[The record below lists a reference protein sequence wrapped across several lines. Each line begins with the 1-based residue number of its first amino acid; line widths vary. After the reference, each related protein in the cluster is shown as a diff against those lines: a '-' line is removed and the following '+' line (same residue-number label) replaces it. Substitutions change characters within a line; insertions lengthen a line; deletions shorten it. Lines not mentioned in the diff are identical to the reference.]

1 MLKQVFSVLSI
12 VCIGYFGAQAQND
25 DPVLF
30 KVNDKE
36 VRVSEFTYIYTKT
49 NGSKADFSEKSLK
62 EYLDLYVDFKLQV
75 AKGVDMKLHE
85 SPEVIREQNQYKSQL
100 STTYLT
106 DREITE
112 KLVKEAYERSKEDRR
127 FSHILIALNENA
139 SEAEQRDAFKRAQD
153 VKKQVTA
160 KNFPELTKQ
169 YSDDKYSKNI
179 GGDLGYFTALQLPY
193 DLETAVYTT
202 KKGEVS
208 DIVKTRFGYHIVKVT
223 EIRDAYGQRQI
234 AHILIRPKKVKDAK
248 VLIDSLHGALK
259 AGAKFEEVAKQ
270 YSHDNKTNQRGGR
283 LGWVSINKYNKDF
296 EDAIFELN
304 TDGAISEPIKTS
316 SGWHIL
322 QRLKSIENPSYQEVK
337 GELTNKIR
345 RKPRFEIVQKALVE
359 RIRKESDFKFDAK
372 NKAALTTALSAEK
385 DFLTFRW
392 KPSQEQ
398 LKDQK
403 VLFTVG
409 DQKCTWGEFI
419 SLAQRSHNERY
430 TLNPKTVEAAI
441 DRVMD
446 KLITEKCLAYEKT
459 QLAAKY
465 PEFKALMR
473 EYEEGI
479 LLFEVKKQLV
489 WDKASSDEEGLK
501 AYYEAHKDD
510 YKWKPRADVTFY
522 TLRTDDAKLVKKIKA
537 KAKKKSPEDLA
548 KLFNNELEIV
558 QHTSGSYEKGKNP
571 EVDAIK
577 WKKGSMSNGFT
588 KDGSTFFTKIENVI
602 PPAPKSLE
610 EARGY
615 VVADYQDALEKDL
628 IKELRAEYKV
638 EIIDTVFKGLIKK

>member
-12 VCIGYFGAQAQND
+12 VCIGYFAAQAQDD

-30 KVNDKE
+30 KVKDKE

-112 KLVKEAYERSKEDRR
+112 KLVKEAYERGKEDRR
-127 FSHILIALNENA
+127 FSHILIAVPKNA
-139 SEAEQRDAFKRAQD
+139 SEEEKRDAYKRAQN
-153 VKKQVTA
+153 VKSQVTA
-160 KNFPELTKQ
+160 ENFPELTKQ
-169 YSDDKYSKNI
+169 FSDDRYSKDV

-193 DLETAVYTT
+193 DLETAVYNT
-202 KKGEVS
+202 KKGAVS
-208 DIVKTRFGYHIVKVT
+208 NIVSSKFGYHIVKVT
-223 EIRDAYGQRQI
+223 DVRDAFGQRQI
-234 AHILIRPKKVKDAK
+234 AHILIRPKKVKDPK
-248 VLIDSLHGALK
+248 TLIDSLHGALK
-259 AGAKFEEVAKQ
+259 NGAKFEEVVKAN
-270 YSHDNKTNQRGGR
+270 SHDNKTNQRGGR

-296 EDAIFELN
+296 EEAIFELEK
-304 TDGAISEPIKTS
+304 DGSISEPIKTS

-322 QRLKSIENPSYQEVK
+322 KRLKSIEKPEYQDVK

-345 RKPRFEIVQKALVE
+345 RKPRFNIIQKALVD
-359 RIRKESDFKFDAK
+359 RIRKESDFKFDSK
-372 NKAALTTALSAEK
+372 NKAALATAMSAEK
-385 DFLTFRW
+385 DFMNFRW
-392 KPSQEQ
+392 KVPAEQ
-398 LKDQK
+398 LKDQTT
-403 VLFTVG
+403 LFTVG
-409 DQKCTWGEFI
+409 NQKCTWGEFV

-430 TLNPKTVEAAI
+430 TQNPKTVEAAI
-441 DRVMD
+441 DRIMNI
-446 KLITEKCLAYEKT
+446 LITQKCLAYEKT
-459 QLAAKY
+459 QLSKKY
-465 PEFKALMR
+465 PEFKSLMR

-489 WDKASSDEEGLK
+489 WDKASSDNDGLK
-501 AYYEAHKDD
+501 AFYEANKNN

-522 TLRTDDAKLVKKIKA
+522 TIRTDDPKQLKKIRK
-537 KAKKKSPEDLA
+537 KAKKKSPEDVA
-548 KLFNNELEIV
+548 KMFNGDLEIV
-558 QHTSGSYEKGKNP
+558 QHTSGSYEEGKNP

-577 WKKGSMSNGFT
+577 WKKGSMNDGYS
-588 KDGSTFFTKIENVI
+588 KDGSSYFTKIENVV
-602 PPAPKSLE
+602 PPSPKSLE

-615 VVADYQDALEKDL
+615 VVADYQDSLEKDL
-628 IKELRAEYKV
+628 IKELREEYKV
-638 EIIDTVFKGLIKK
+638 EIVDAVFKSLIK